1 MELREV
7 LIDEEELRMTRNFMI
22 GSMLGE
28 LDGPFQVLGRWKNLV
43 LNNLDENYFYNA
55 INVIKTITAAELQE
69 LAKKYLV
76 PDEFYEL
83 VVI

>member
-1 MELREV
+1 MKRFKDKV
-7 LIDEEELRMTRNFMI
+7 AIVTGAGQGI
-22 GSMLGE
+22 GFEICLLLAKEGAN
-28 LDGPFQVLGRWKNLV
+28 VV
-43 LNNLDENYFYNA
+43 LNDLDENYFYNA
-55 INVIKTITAAELQE
+55 INTIKTISAEELQH

>member
-1 MELREV
+1 
-7 LIDEEELRMTRNFMI
+7 MI
-22 GSMLGE
+22 GTILGE
-28 LDGPFQVLGRWKNLV
+28 LDGPFQVLGRWKNLI
-43 LNNLDENYFYNA
+43 LNNLDENYFYSA
-55 INVIKTITAAELQE
+55 IQTIKSVTAEELQT